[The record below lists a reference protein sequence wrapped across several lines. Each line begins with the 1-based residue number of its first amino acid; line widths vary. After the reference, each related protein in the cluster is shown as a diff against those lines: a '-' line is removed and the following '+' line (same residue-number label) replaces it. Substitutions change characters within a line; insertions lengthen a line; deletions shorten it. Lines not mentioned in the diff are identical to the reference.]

1 MQLDWP
7 RSDPGR
13 SNADSIP
20 ATAVSTGSHFRSK
33 AYLDAFNRLCRFA
46 RAGGVTIL
54 IEGES
59 GTGKTLHAGC
69 IHELSHRAKGPFQVA
84 VASTISDTLAES
96 ELFGHVAGAFT
107 DARHSRPGLFASSNG
122 GTLFLDEIGKASSR
136 LQRLLLQVVE
146 YGDIKPVGSDR
157 TIRVDTRVIAA
168 SNIPLRDLV
177 DEGEF
182 LPDLHARLAMFR
194 VELPPLRARREDIPL
209 LVDACLDRHAPS
221 CGYDRPPEI
230 DAELMNALETAE
242 WPNNLRE
249 LDATIHRLMIDA
261 EGMQTLTTDL
271 CVGDLSHLRPRS
283 KPRPGSLHRP
293 DVEAAI
299 VRAEGNVS
307 KAARLLEIDRTTVHR
322 ILRREPPSPLGSS

>member
-1 MQLDWP
+1 
-7 RSDPGR
+7 
-13 SNADSIP
+13 
-20 ATAVSTGSHFRSK
+20 
-33 AYLDAFNRLCRFA
+33 
-46 RAGGVTIL
+46 
-54 IEGES
+54 
-59 GTGKTLHAGC
+59 
-69 IHELSHRAKGPFQVA
+69 
-84 VASTISDTLAES
+84 
-96 ELFGHVAGAFT
+96 
-107 DARHSRPGLFASSNG
+107 
-122 GTLFLDEIGKASSR
+122 
-136 LQRLLLQVVE
+136 
-146 YGDIKPVGSDR
+146 
-157 TIRVDTRVIAA
+157 
-168 SNIPLRDLV
+168 
-177 DEGEF
+177 
-182 LPDLHARLAMFR
+182 MFR

-271 CVGDLSHLRPRS
+271 CVGDLSH
-283 KPRPGSLHRP
+283 RP